1 MKRSQ
6 LWAGIL
12 SPLISLGGIGAAIMI
27 NRPWWRLTDNA
38 ISDLGKVGLP
48 YNWVMNVPLFISAIL
63 AIYYAVGLFGE
74 VKNTVFRLGIAVF
87 IIGLAF
93 LAGVAIFPEGTG
105 PHYHVSWGF
114 FLAGSL
120 GFLIAGA
127 GLWLEGMRKFGAF
140 TALLFTA
147 EVLLA
152 RWAFETFTGVAIAE
166 FIGIFAM
173 IIWHYS
179 LMGTLLRAEFL
190 GITD

>member
-1 MKRSQ
+1 MKKGQ

-12 SPLISLGGIGAAIMI
+12 SPPIALGGIGVAIMI

-48 YNWVMNVPLFISAIL
+48 YSWVMNVPLFISAIL
-63 AIYYAVGLFGE
+63 AIYYAVGLFDE
-74 VKNTVFRLGIAVF
+74 VKNTVFRLGIALF

-93 LAGVAIFPEGTG
+93 LAGVALFPEGTE

-114 FLAGSL
+114 FLAGSV
-120 GFLIAGA
+120 GYLITGA

-140 TALLFTA
+140 TVLLFTA

-152 RWAFETFTGVAIAE
+152 RWAFNTFSGVAIAE

-173 IIWHYS
+173 VIWHYS
-179 LMGTLLRAEFL
+179 LMGTLLKAGFL
-190 GITD
+190 GTRD